1 MRQAEI
7 ADLIRPSIESLGLVL
22 WTLEYSSRG
31 HRGLLRVFIDEAERG
46 ANIDDCEKVSREI
59 SAVLDA
65 ADPFSGAYTL
75 EVSTPGLDRGLYELD
90 HYRQF
95 AGHQVKLKLRT
106 PWEGRKN
113 FNGLL
118 VGVEDEDV
126 VIRQDEE
133 EFLFPLDLIE
143 KANLVP
149 QFETK
154 GK

>member
-1 MRQAEI
+1 MRQADIVE
-7 ADLIRPSIESLGLVL
+7 LIQPSIESLGLVL
-22 WTLEYSSRG
+22 WNLEYSTRG
-31 HRGLLRVFIDEAERG
+31 HKGLLRVFIDQPERG

-65 ADPFSGAYTL
+65 SDPFSSAYTL
-75 EVSTPGLDRGLYELD
+75 EVSTPGLDRGLFELD
-90 HYRQF
+90 HFRQF
-95 AGHQVKLKLRT
+95 VGYQVKLRLRT

-118 VGVEDEDV
+118 AGVEGEDV
-126 VIRQDEE
+126 VVRQEEE
-133 EFLFPLDLIE
+133 EFLFPLDLID